1 MGLRQ
6 SGFPRTQL
14 FEGVSE
20 APASPVEPPT
30 PAAVRD
36 DVRAVPREQRVE
48 APPILGLVLV
58 HALNP
63 SMSGMR
69 ASVRRQSTSARQ
81 YLNVATSQPA
91 TATTGSTMKAAVTE
105 RVSSGTATSEAVE
118 RIEFAQP
125 ATVKRARPSEE

>member
-1 MGLRQ
+1 VRNTSDTASWASLGVPARQ
-6 SGFPRTQL
+6 PQYATMSGPYDAQ
-14 FEGVSE
+14 
-20 APASPVEPPT
+20 
-30 PAAVRD
+30 
-36 DVRAVPREQRVE
+36 QRVE
-48 APPILGLVLV
+48 ALPILGLVHV
-58 HALNP
+58 HALNT

-69 ASVRRQSTSARQ
+69 ASVRRQSTSARP